1 MPQTRPSAIRSRAR
15 LLKYTQ
21 NRILIPW
28 VVKYTLLKLQY
39 IENKHRKTRNPQKD
53 KQTHGNNGF

>member
-15 LLKYTQ
+15 LLKNTQ

-28 VVKYTLLKLQY
+28 GVNIPY
-39 IENKHRKTRNPQKD
+39 ENYNI
-53 KQTHGNNGF
+53 

>member
-1 MPQTRPSAIRSRAR
+1 MPQTRPRADSTRAR

-28 VVKYTLLKLQY
+28 VDNIPY
-39 IENKHRKTRNPQKD
+39 ENYNI
-53 KQTHGNNGF
+53 

>member
-15 LLKYTQ
+15 FLKYTQ

-28 VVKYTLLKLQY
+28 VDNIPY
-39 IENKHRKTRNPQKD
+39 ENYNI
-53 KQTHGNNGF
+53 